1 MKRLISKLDGF
12 SAVVGIVGLA
22 VVEMVIPKV
31 ATAIVSVGNDIKKK
45 VGLK

>member
-1 MKRLISKLDGF
+1 MKRFFSKIDGF
-12 SAVVGIVGLA
+12 SAVLGIVGLA

-45 VGLK
+45 VGVK